1 MSVPE
6 VELAGCREAHR
17 RLDGAIAELT
27 DAQARQP
34 CRLPGW
40 TVGHLLTHIA
50 RNADSV
56 VRRLEGAERGEV
68 LDQYEGGFEGRA
80 AEIDAGAARSAAE
93 LIADVVSSS
102 ARCDAACARL
112 APEVWERTTRGVGG
126 DEAPAAFLAFTRWR
140 EVEVHHVDL
149 GLGYEPASW
158 PPGLVERWLPTLLGG
173 LPDRT
178 DPAGLLA
185 WTIGRGPA
193 PELPSW

>member
-17 RLDGAIAELT
+17 RLDEAIAGLT

-40 TVGHLLTHIA
+40 TVGHLLTHLA

-56 VRRLEGAERGEV
+56 VRRLEGAERGEIV
-68 LDQYEGGFEGRA
+68 DQYPGGFEGRA
-80 AEIDAGAARSAAE
+80 AEIEAGAHRPAAE
-93 LIADVVSSS
+93 LLADVAASS
-102 ARCDAACARL
+102 ARCDEVAARL
-112 APEVWERTTRGVGG
+112 APEAWTRTTRAVGG
-126 DEAPAAFLAFTRWR
+126 AEAPASFLAFTRWR

-149 GLGYEPASW
+149 GLGYEPAHW
-158 PPGLVERWLPTLLGG
+158 PPGLVERWLPQLLEQ
-173 LPDRT
+173 LPGRT

-193 PELPSW
+193 PELPDW